1 MSNPGRGS
9 AAQMAAEQATKLLKE
24 ALVHVDTLGAPHI
37 GARLQ
42 EIIVAIAEL
51 GLS

>member
-1 MSNPGRGS
+1 MPNPGQS
-9 AAQMAAEQATKLLKE
+9 AAAQSAAEQATKLLKE
-24 ALVHVDTLGAPHI
+24 ALIYVDSLGAPHI

-51 GLS
+51 GLA